1 MLFRIIGVLLSF
13 LVAFAVAEVAVRLIS
28 PQEVGPVRF
37 ACDPELG
44 EIPVPGQQ
52 GERQF
57 PGVFT
62 FRYSNNS
69 LGWRGRRE
77 YREDEADRL
86 PGALSGRF
94 FYLRARR
101 Q

>member
-1 MLFRIIGVLLSF
+1 M
-13 LVAFAVAEVAVRLIS
+13 AFAIAEVAVRLIS

-37 ACDPELG
+37 ACNPELG
-44 EIPVPGQQ
+44 DIPVPGQQ
-52 GERQF
+52 GERRF

-77 YREDEADRL
+77 YREAKQTDYRVLFLGDSFTY
-86 PGALSGRF
+86 GT
-94 FYLRARR
+94 RR